1 MSEGMQE
8 VTSSIKE
15 IVKGLRELKR
25 LTPLAF
31 QMLKLFS
38 EGQDSSAV
46 SSSESCVIYTFV
58 PERRRA
64 MTKLYVHVLTTAG
77 TVGS

>member
-1 MSEGMQE
+1 MSE
-8 VTSSIKE
+8 VTSSIKD

-25 LTPLAF
+25 STPLAF

-46 SSSESCVIYTFV
+46 SSLQPLYTIYLV
-58 PERRRA
+58 PERKV
-64 MTKLYVHVLTTAG
+64 MTKLYVHV
-77 TVGS
+77 